1 MPIPLILAGIGAAA
15 AGAYAYSKLKDD
27 DDYDDDEEEFESRCH
42 RRLNKANRKLK
53 RKLLPLEQATQRL
66 NDASR
71 AAANDSKLVVG
82 ALPAVSSLDTLT
94 MGSLAIE
101 YADQKFKV
109 LRESKLYDA
118 YDIKESA
125 KAFRKKIAPHAALID
140 RAATTLEDLLA
151 RYRKDRA
158 NNQHLVGAIRVLL
171 TYNHTL
177 LLPVALFDPN
187 EDILSTEF
195 KFNPKFLKFTEELA
209 AGLDEI
215 NVLLN
220 LKQGASAV
228 TVSHDPYLVS
238 DF

>member
-1 MPIPLILAGIGAAA
+1 MPLPLILAGIGAAA

-27 DDYDDDEEEFESRCH
+27 DYDDDEEDFDSRCH

-66 NDASR
+66 NDVCM

-82 ALPAVSSLDTLT
+82 ALPSSLDTLT

-109 LRESKLYDA
+109 LRESKLHDA

-125 KAFRKKIAPHAALID
+125 KAFRKKIAPHAAIID

-151 RYRKDRA
+151 SYRKDRA

-171 TYNHTL
+171 TYNHVL
-177 LLPVALFDPN
+177 LLPLSLFDPN

-209 AGLDEI
+209 AGLDGV
-215 NVLLN
+215 NDLLYLGSGPFPFFN
-220 LKQGASAV
+220 LQRKR
-228 TVSHDPYLVS
+228 T
-238 DF
+238 